1 MAGECTVTVKAGVC
15 GKTTKITTKQND
27 DGMTV
32 LVSIETD
39 CPMVGKNPLPTDIV
53 SWEEVGA
60 PFNES
65 KVYAWATENIRHT
78 ACPVPSG
85 IVKSIEVA
93 GGLGLKKDVSF
104 TIE

>member
-1 MAGECTVTVKAGVC
+1 MSGECTVTVNAGVC
-15 GKTTKITTKQND
+15 GKVSKITAKQND

-32 LVSIETD
+32 SITIESD
-39 CPMVGKNPLPTDIV
+39 CPMVSKNALPDIV

-65 KVYAWATENIRHT
+65 KVYQWATENLRHT
-78 ACPVPSG
+78 ACPVPSA
-85 IVKSIEVA
+85 IIKSVEVA

-104 TIE
+104 KIE